1 MKIINSSVEFIT
13 PIDRADILKRLE
25 IAGRTCYKSEENIT
39 EESAQKFV
47 RGVVKSGHLSVIEHV
62 HVTVK
67 IITNRGVSHEIV
79 RHRLANYSQESTRYV
94 NYTKDKFG
102 GQIKYI
108 DIREGFPETTDDLY
122 TEWVYGCEA
131 SEATYQAIIED
142 DGKTDFARS
151 VLNNSTATEIVMT
164 ANLRE
169 WLHFIKL
176 RIAKDAHPEIRV
188 IARKLL
194 EEFGEKLPEI
204 FGGINE

>member
-13 PIDRADILKRLE
+13 PIDRENILKLLE
-25 IAGRTCYKSEENIT
+25 IAGRTCYKSESNIT
-39 EESAQKFV
+39 EESAKKFV
-47 RGVVKSGHLSVIEHV
+47 SGVVKSGHLSVIEHV

-67 IITNRGVSHEIV
+67 IVTNRGVSHEIV

-94 NYTKDKFG
+94 NYNKEKFG
-102 GQIKYI
+102 NQVRFI
-108 DIREGFPETTDDLY
+108 DITEGFPEITDDLY
-122 TEWVYGCEA
+122 SEWVYGCNA

-142 DGKTDFARS
+142 GGKTDFARS

-169 WLHFIKL
+169 WLHFLKL
-176 RIAKDAHPEIRV
+176 RTSSDAHPEIRI

-194 EEFGEKLPEI
+194 NEFKEKLPEV
-204 FGGINE
+204 FGGIDE